1 MERPHGPRD
10 VCVFEGL
17 IDRIWYFRVRSGG
30 EVVDL
35 YVWVLYGGIPR
46 RLYGG
51 KLTGIFFLWRYYAG
65 FD

>member
-1 MERPHGPRD
+1 M
-10 VCVFEGL
+10 
-17 IDRIWYFRVRSGG
+17 RSGG